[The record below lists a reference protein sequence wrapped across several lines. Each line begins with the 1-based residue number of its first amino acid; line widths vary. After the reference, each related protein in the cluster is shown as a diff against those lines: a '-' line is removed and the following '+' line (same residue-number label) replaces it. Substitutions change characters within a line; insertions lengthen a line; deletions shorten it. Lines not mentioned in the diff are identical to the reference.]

1 MVRVSLFYIFGS
13 IEDSWIPITVPA
25 FNILQQIVLFEIYE
39 KNLASCRYE
48 MGKERSILI
57 FLDNWVIVFGQYI
70 KILQVAVV
78 WSLTLPFCTVL
89 HWIPLVYFAFCIH
102 PFSMYGF
109 VTYSIV
115 CLKSTISLSYAE
127 FENVYTFYTIF
138 KSY

>member
-57 FLDNWVIVFGQYI
+57 FLDNWVIVFWQYI
-70 KILQVAVV
+70 KILQVSCSVESDAAFLYCFALN
-78 WSLTLPFCTVL
+78 SLGL
-89 HWIPLVYFAFCIH
+89 FCIL
-102 PFSMYGF
+102 
-109 VTYSIV
+109 YSSFFHVWFCDIQH
-115 CLKSTISLSYAE
+115 CL
-127 FENVYTFYTIF
+127 FENYYLTKLCGIWKCLHILYNI
-138 KSY
+138 